1 MRRFAAGAA
10 GLALSAGTAWADM
23 EGCVWMYPN
32 NSRGESGFE
41 TLVLASGYARARM
54 YDESFEVL
62 AKLEEDPP
70 TPVALASIH
79 LRRGHNYYQLGELD
93 KARRHFLLA
102 IESGRLPI
110 SVRSQVWHMLMLV
123 AFERGDYSEAAV
135 HAERSRED
143 HFAADCTRKDQQ
155 WIAKED
161 LWHAMYLSHA
171 DRDKALHYARRAV
184 AAAAEGTL
192 DAADLA
198 WVAQLEAG
206 PAPAPIRTMDRPW
219 LREPPAPISKAE
231 VLRRNPLTTTIRRL
245 VRQQPPPPTRS
256 DTNPPGEPAYRWET
270 QVVVGPPPS
279 VDVPGIHVLRPVLP
293 PLPPQSDTAAI
304 DSAAPG

>member
-1 MRRFAAGAA
+1 M
-10 GLALSAGTAWADM
+10 LA
-23 EGCVWMYPN
+23 
-32 NSRGESGFE
+32 R
-41 TLVLASGYARARM
+41 GYANVHM
-54 YDESFEVL
+54 YNESFEVL
-62 AKLEEDPP
+62 ATLEESSP
-70 TPVALASIH
+70 TPDAQATIH
-79 LRRGHNYYQLGELD
+79 VQRGWNHYRLGQLDRAHDHL
-93 KARRHFLLA
+93 LLA
-102 IESGRLPI
+102 IESGRLP
-110 SVRSQVWHMLMLV
+110 VDRRGAVWDMLMRV
-123 AFERGDYSEAAV
+123 DFERGEYEEAAS

-143 HFAADCTRKDQQ
+143 FFAADCTVKDEQR
-155 WIAKED
+155 IAKED
-161 LWHAMYLSHA
+161 LLHAMYLSHA

-245 VRQQPPPPTRS
+245 VRQPPPPTRS
-256 DTNPPGEPAYRWET
+256 GTSPPAEPVYKWET
-270 QVVVGPPPS
+270 QVVVRPPS
-279 VDVPGIHVLRPVLP
+279 IDVPGIHVLRPVLP
-293 PLPPQSDTAAI
+293 PSPPQSETATI

>member
-1 MRRFAAGAA
+1 
-10 GLALSAGTAWADM
+10 
-23 EGCVWMYPN
+23 
-32 NSRGESGFE
+32 
-41 TLVLASGYARARM
+41 M

-62 AKLEEDPP
+62 AALEEDPP
-70 TPVALASIH
+70 TPVALASVH
-79 LRRGHNYYQLGELD
+79 LQRGHNYYQLGELE
-93 KARRHFLLA
+93 KAHHHMLLA
-102 IESGRLPI
+102 IESRRLPI

-123 AFERGDYSEAAV
+123 AFERGDYAEAAV

-143 HFAADCTRKDQQ
+143 YFAADCTRKDEQR
-155 WIAKED
+155 IAKED
-161 LWHAMYLSHA
+161 MWHARYLSHA

-184 AAAAEGTL
+184 AAAAGTL

-231 VLRRNPLTTTIRRL
+231 VLRRNPLITTIRRL
-245 VRQQPPPPTRS
+245 VRQPPPPTRS
-256 DTNPPGEPAYRWET
+256 DASPHAEPVYKWET
-270 QVVVGPPPS
+270 QVVVRPPS
-279 VDVPGIHVLRPVLP
+279 IDAPGIHVLRPVLP
-293 PLPPQSDTAAI
+293 PSPPQGDTTTV